1 MNGHLQVVE
10 TNKSLWNEEL
20 KSVEPDKYITDMLKS
35 KKSRITA
42 VMSYKKGEHLKLI
55 PFFKPPVSKEPVSD
69 KANGETSSGLLPLI
83 LEHKRTAPQFDKTVI
98 KAEDAK
104 PEMGDYTLFH
114 TCTIDLLEK
123 EKVTEILGD

>member
-1 MNGHLQVVE
+1 MASITSPTNEESKVEQKKETKLHMNGHLQVVE

-20 KSVEPDKYITDMLKS
+20 KSFEPDKYITDMLKS

-69 KANGETSSGLLPLI
+69 KANGEL
-83 LEHKRTAPQFDKTVI
+83 KKTASQFD
-98 KAEDAK
+98 
-104 PEMGDYTLFH
+104 
-114 TCTIDLLEK
+114 
-123 EKVTEILGD
+123 